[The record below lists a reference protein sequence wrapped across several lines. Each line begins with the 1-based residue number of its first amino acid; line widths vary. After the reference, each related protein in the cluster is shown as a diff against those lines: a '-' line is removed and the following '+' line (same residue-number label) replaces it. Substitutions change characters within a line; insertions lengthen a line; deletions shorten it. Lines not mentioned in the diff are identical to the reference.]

1 MIIPRRI
8 KPLGIGGYVGMHD
21 QPEAEI
27 YGRRVEA
34 QAEIRVVESG
44 SDLSSINTEIS
55 GLMTAL
61 LSTDRET
68 LRNDGIIKLNLQ
80 SLTPPDIDN
89 GNSRVAT
96 FDISCEHQLL
106 PSESGDTIDDVVIRD
121 LLDPA
126 NGRAEFISNLDAG
139 QMASLPDPLVDFLPL
154 TDSDVNASSPLAAWS
169 VNAAE
174 GRIEQLNNVRGGGRT
189 SAQPRKAG
197 AQLLVRPGGV
207 PIPLQHLVLG
217 FEFSADSPHGIG
229 CVLRWQDSENYYYFL
244 ISEANN
250 YQIFGKK
257 VAGSWSF
264 LDVGG
269 QSVHDSIDF
278 SQRRR
283 LQVVALENRFLAYL
297 DDSLI
302 CEGQDDSLAQ
312 AGEAGLLAHS
322 NNAAFFYTIDLV
334 KLNNSN

>member
-1 MIIPRRI
+1 
-8 KPLGIGGYVGMHD
+8 MHD
-21 QPEAEI
+21 QPEAET

-34 QAEIRVVESG
+34 QAEIRVVESAN
-44 SDLSSINTEIS
+44 DLTSINTEIS

-68 LRNDGIIKLNLQ
+68 LRTDGIFKLNLQ
-80 SLTPPDIDN
+80 SLTQPDTDN

-106 PSESGDTIDDVVIRD
+106 PAEAGDTIDNIVIRD

-139 QMASLPDPLVDFLPL
+139 QMGGLPDPLVDFLAL
-154 TDSDVNASSPLAAWS
+154 TDSDVNATSPLADWS
-169 VNAAE
+169 VNAVE

-197 AQLLVRPGGV
+197 AQLLLRPEGTPV
-207 PIPLQHLVLG
+207 PLQHLVLG
-217 FEFSADSPHGIG
+217 FEFSADLPHGIG

-244 ISEANN
+244 ISETHN

-257 VAGSWSF
+257 IAGSWSF

-269 QSVHDSIDF
+269 QSTHDDIDF
-278 SQRRR
+278 SQRQR
-283 LQVVALENRFLAYL
+283 LQVVVLENRFLAYL
-297 DDSLI
+297 DEGLI

-322 NNAAFFYTIDLV
+322 NDAAYFYTIDLV
-334 KLNNSN
+334 KLNNSKN